1 MTHTHTADHPLPVPA
16 DSITDLYLAAAL
28 ATAGLTVVRIDRRNG
43 RAVFCFAADDRL
55 AGTVQ
60 DYYRGSLVIPARAF
74 ADTIR
79 GLKAAIHAPAT
90 VQR

>member
-1 MTHTHTADHPLPVPA
+1 MNQTTTPDHPIPVPGNEL
-16 DSITDLYLAAAL
+16 SDLYAAAAL
-28 ATAGLTVVRIDRRNG
+28 ATAGLTVAHVDRRGG

-55 AGTVQ
+55 ASLVQ
-60 DYYRGSLVIPARAF
+60 DYYRGALLVPARSY
-74 ADTIR
+74 ADAIR